1 MKFSL
6 SPKLALLIIAAM
18 FLFPLLLA
26 WMMYTGIVEF
36 KPVSTRNLGSLVVP
50 PVPVDW
56 SVTSLLSLEAD
67 GAGNSNQ
74 GFDEFNEHWVLLQ
87 AVPASCDESCLMR
100 VSALRQIHLAS
111 GHKQTQFR
119 LALLL
124 DQSSPADQAKNL
136 LAIYPQYRL
145 IRDSS
150 GLLQERLAGIERK
163 FSGQN
168 GSAGGVFMID
178 PLGNIMMHYDADG
191 DPNDIKQDLKR
202 LLD

>member
-1 MKFSL
+1 
-6 SPKLALLIIAAM
+6 
-18 FLFPLLLA
+18 
-26 WMMYTGIVEF
+26 
-36 KPVSTRNLGSLVVP
+36 
-50 PVPVDW
+50 
-56 SVTSLLSLEAD
+56 LLSLEAD

-74 GFDEFNEHWVLLQ
+74 SFDEFNEHWVLLQ

-168 GSAGGVFMID
+168 GSASGVFMID
-178 PLGNIMMHYDADG
+178 PLGNIMMHYGADG